1 MNRKLATLIGYIACT
16 VISVFAGCF
25 AFPESAEL
33 ASIAF
38 FIGLASMFTYHS
50 LLKIE
55 ANPPQKGIVTWL
67 GSFTGEV
74 LDAGW
79 RFFPGNPF
87 IYNFIGADATK
98 VSLTFNVKANTPDS
112 VPLEMEVNLVY
123 RFDPEN
129 YREFINSGGKDGVTE
144 ILKDIVHE
152 RIREWSTSEEEGPQ
166 GWKEARQAREEAI
179 AILVKAILDETL
191 DPVDDKLPTSAL
203 LKFYSKPQQPPYHA
217 EETKWGAGW
226 SKLRTIIES
235 RSAVEQGELEKRVEA
250 RREAIKKV
258 TKGKGLSKPSLGI
271 TIRRLGLGDIKPP
284 ADIEKSASLKPVEE
298 MKRDAEAVQLDAVRD
313 RIKELRDMGF
323 SPGDARDTVQVE
335 RGKLKRE
342 LKENRVS
349 VDPET
354 LKVLGDIAGPI
365 IAKFFKKDS

>member
-1 MNRKLATLIGYIACT
+1 MNRKFATLIGYVVCT
-16 VISVFAGCF
+16 VISVLAGWLG
-25 AFPESAEL
+25 FPEHAGL

-38 FIGLASMFTYHS
+38 FIGLATMFTYLS

-55 ANPPQKGIVTWL
+55 ANPPQKGIVTWF
-67 GSFTGEV
+67 GRFNDEV

-79 RFFPGNPF
+79 HFFPGNPF
-87 IYNFIGADATK
+87 IYNFIGVDATK

-123 RFDPEN
+123 RFDPKN

-152 RIREWSTSEEEGPQ
+152 RIREWSTSKEEGPQ

-179 AILVKAILDETL
+179 AILVKAILGESL
-191 DPVDDKLPTSAL
+191 EHVDDELPTSAL
-203 LKFYSKPQQPPYHA
+203 LKFYSRPQQPPYNA
-217 EETKWGAGW
+217 EETKWGVDW

-235 RSAVEQGELEKRVEA
+235 RSLAEQDELKERVET
-250 RREAIKKV
+250 RREAIRKV
-258 TKGKGLSKPSLGI
+258 MRGDGIAKPTLGI
-271 TIRRLGLGDIKPP
+271 IVRRLGLGDIKPP

-335 RGKLKRE
+335 RGKLKRD

-354 LKVLGDIAGPI
+354 LKALGDLAGPI
-365 IAKFFKKDS
+365 IAKFFKKD